1 MSKDDARDV
10 KDHDAE
16 KALEKARKQAEKT
29 EKAAAR
35 SAAAPSHHAFKGPV
49 IGVDIGGTGI
59 KGGIVDLAKGKLIGD
74 RFRIPTPKP
83 STPEAV
89 ADVVADVVAELTG
102 RDEGPDPLAPV
113 GITFPAIIKNGVA
126 RSAANVDKSWIGT
139 DVDTLMTERLKR
151 PVEVLNDADG
161 AGLAEAQ
168 YGAGKGQLGVV
179 LVITLGTGI
188 GSAYIMDGTLVPNA
202 ELGHLEIDGHDAES
216 RASATARERDGLSWE
231 EYVPRLQRYFSH
243 VEFLFS
249 PELFI
254 VGGGI
259 SKRSEDFLPQLDL
272 QTKIVPAKLKNNA
285 GIVGAALHA
294 ALRFGYTKSKKN
306 A

>member
-1 MSKDDARDV
+1 MSQHKDEDVDKAFKDARER
-10 KDHDAE
+10 A
-16 KALEKARKQAEKT
+16 AKT
-29 EKAAAR
+29 EKDAAR
-35 SAAAPSHHAFKGPV
+35 AAAAPSHHRFQGPV

-59 KGGIVDLAKGKLIGD
+59 KGGIVDLAKGKLIGE
-74 RFRIPTPKP
+74 RFRIPTPSP

-89 ADVVADVVAELTG
+89 ADVVTEVVTELTN
-102 RDEGPDPLAPV
+102 RPEGPEPDAPV
-113 GITFPAIIKNGVA
+113 GVTFPAIIKNGVA
-126 RSAANVDKSWIGT
+126 RSAANVDHSWIGT
-139 DVDTLMTERLKR
+139 DVDGLLTERLKR

-188 GSAYIMDGTLVPNA
+188 GSAYIMDGKLVPNA
-202 ELGHLEIDGHDAES
+202 ELGHLEIDGYDAES

-272 QTKIVPAKLKNNA
+272 QTKIVPATLKNNA

-294 ALRFGYTKSKKN
+294 ALRFDYTKKK
-306 A
+306 AKKG